1 MTRLAQAREALARA
15 TTKTQHL
22 GQAERTIVVAGD
34 LAYVHQPDPHLPPY
48 RVELEDGVPV
58 LCSCNDPRA
67 TRGACKH
74 ADAVYEVAKDGD
86 GTYVGTLTPKPR
98 NQGARP

>member
-1 MTRLAQAREALARA
+1 MTRLAQAQAALAQA
-15 TTKTQHL
+15 TVKAAHL

-48 RVELEDGVPV
+48 RVELEDGVP
-58 LCSCNDPRA
+58 LCCNCNDPRA
-67 TRGACKH
+67 NRGACKH
-74 ADAVYEVAKDGD
+74 ADAVYACAKDGD

-98 NQGARP
+98 H